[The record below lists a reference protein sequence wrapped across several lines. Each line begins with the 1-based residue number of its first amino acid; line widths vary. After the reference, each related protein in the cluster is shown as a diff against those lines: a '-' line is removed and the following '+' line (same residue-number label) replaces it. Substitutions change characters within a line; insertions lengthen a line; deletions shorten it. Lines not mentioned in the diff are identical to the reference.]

1 MANPKLKEKLAE
13 LPASP
18 GVYIMRDA
26 DGQVVYVGKAK
37 SLKQRVRSYF
47 QDESRLAPKTAAQMR
62 VVEELEYVHPPKQ
75 IEFAKMY
82 LTNVDGSVYKQKMFT
97 IRKTLKS

>member
-1 MANPKLKEKLAE
+1 MVNPKLKEKLAE

-47 QDESRLAPKTAAQMR
+47 QAESRLAPKTAAQMR
-62 VVEELEYVHPPKQ
+62 VDCRILGHGSAGAGKQ
-75 IEFAKMY
+75 S
-82 LTNVDGSVYKQKMFT
+82 D
-97 IRKTLKS
+97 